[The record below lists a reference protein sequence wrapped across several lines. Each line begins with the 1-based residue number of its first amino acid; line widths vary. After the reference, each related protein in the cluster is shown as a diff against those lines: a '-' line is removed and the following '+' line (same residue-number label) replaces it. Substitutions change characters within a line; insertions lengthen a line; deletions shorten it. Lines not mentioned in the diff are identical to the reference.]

1 MLQFMPWISQELKQ
15 NHATSLEERE
25 ALIQKLRDALND
37 RDQAVRSSDADD
49 EMQRRIADKDNLI
62 QVSGHCC

>member
-1 MLQFMPWISQELKQ
+1 MPWISQELKQ